1 MTLVKQTL
9 YMTLRHLRELWRQ
22 PWFVGVTLVQPVIWL
37 LLFGALFRKIVEI
50 PGLHGHSYIA
60 FLAPGV
66 VVMTAM
72 FNSAWSGMALIEDL
86 NRGVTARFLVS
97 PVRREALIAGRLLK
111 EAVVVVIQSVII
123 VVLALIVGAS
133 FNGGVAGVVTLFA
146 VSALL
151 GATFGGLS
159 NGFALIMRQEEALI
173 GAVQFIVLP
182 LTFLSTTFL
191 QSNLMPDWIR
201 HVSDFNPVNWAVIAG
216 RGAVSS
222 NPDWGLV
229 GSRAAARLPGLR
241 DESVSE
247 LPEERLGARAGS
259 VLNQRLQAA
268 AGLGHPQPTQQ
279 FIRDVDVVDAE
290 VGTVIEDR
298 DRSLR
303 GLGVG
308 D

>member
-9 YMTLRHLRELWRQ
+9 YMTARHLRELWRQ
-22 PWFVGVTLVQPVIWL
+22 PWFVAVTLVQPVIWL
-37 LLFGALFRKIVEI
+37 LLFGALFKRIVDI
-50 PGLHGHSYIA
+50 PGFHGHSYIA

-97 PVRREALIAGRLLK
+97 PVRREALIAGRLVK

-123 VVLALIVGAS
+123 VALALVVGAT
-133 FNGGVAGVVTLFA
+133 FPGGVAGVLALFA
-146 VSALL
+146 VAALL

-191 QSNLMPDWIR
+191 QANLMPDWIR
-201 HVSDFNPVNWAVIAG
+201 HASDFNPVNWAVIAG
-216 RGAVSS
+216 RGASS
-222 NPDWGLV
+222 AHPAWGV
-229 GSRAAARLPGLR
+229 IASRAAFL
-241 DESVSE
+241 
-247 LPEERLGARAGS
+247 
-259 VLNQRLQAA
+259 
-268 AGLGHPQPTQQ
+268 AGLLMLCLAFATRA
-279 FIRDVDVVDAE
+279 F
-290 VGTVIEDR
+290 
-298 DRSLR
+298 RSYQR
-303 GLGVG
+303 SV
-308 D
+308 

>member
-1 MTLVKQTL
+1 MTLVRQTL

-37 LLFGALFRKIVEI
+37 LLFGALFKKIVEI
-50 PGLHGHSYIA
+50 PGFHGHSYIA

-97 PVRREALIAGRLLK
+97 PVRREALIAGRILK
-111 EAVVVVIQSVII
+111 EAVVVVIQSAII
-123 VVLALIVGAS
+123 VVLALIVGAT
-133 FNGGVAGVVTLFA
+133 FPGGIGGVAALFA
-146 VSALL
+146 LSALL
-151 GATFGGLS
+151 GAAFGGLS

-191 QSNLMPDWIR
+191 EANLMPKWIQ

-216 RGAVSS
+216 RAATSS

-229 GSRAAARLPGLR
+229 ASRAAFLVALLVLTLAFATRAFQSYQR
-241 DESVSE
+241 SV
-247 LPEERLGARAGS
+247 
-259 VLNQRLQAA
+259 
-268 AGLGHPQPTQQ
+268 
-279 FIRDVDVVDAE
+279 
-290 VGTVIEDR
+290 
-298 DRSLR
+298 
-303 GLGVG
+303 
-308 D
+308 